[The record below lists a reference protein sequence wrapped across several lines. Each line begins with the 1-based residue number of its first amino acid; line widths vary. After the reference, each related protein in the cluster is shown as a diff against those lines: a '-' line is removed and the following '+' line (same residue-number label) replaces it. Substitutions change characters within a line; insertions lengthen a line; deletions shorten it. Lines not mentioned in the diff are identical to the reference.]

1 MAGSIQGALTQ
12 ANNEFNQALSKQ
24 KGSTLDKDSF
34 MLLLVTQF
42 KYQDPLNPMDDK
54 EFISQMAQ
62 FSSLEQMMNMNESME
77 KQTEAINN
85 QQMINATSYIG
96 KLVSVTGNTIG
107 KTTTGTGDEKQTT
120 ISTFRYAFGDDVVKG
135 TLTVKDANGNTVY
148 SEDLAGKQAGT
159 TFEFN
164 WNGKNGAGLDMADG
178 VYQIGLAAFNKSGEA
193 VLADQVVDATV
204 TGVVNQN
211 GTVYLGMDGGQLL
224 ALANVRQVT
233 TPKVVESKPDDEN
246 KDEEE
251 GEKPNAPET
260 ESGGDSGDKVEGD
273 GSNVEKPGD
282 STEGDGSGNNS
293 GSGDGS
299 GDNSASGDGSGDS
312 GETPV
317 NHPASG
323 AFENNMAA

>member
-1 MAGSIQGALTQ
+1 MSSITSALTQ
-12 ANNEFNQALSKQ
+12 TNNEFNQAMSKQ

-85 QQMINATSYIG
+85 QQMVNATSYIG

-107 KTTTGTGDEKQTT
+107 KTTDGATNEVS
-120 ISTFRYAFGDDVVKG
+120 ISTFRYAFGDNVIKG
-135 TLTVKDANGNTVY
+135 TLSIRDGSGNTVY
-148 SEDLAGKQAGT
+148 TEDLAGKQAGT

-164 WNGKNGAGLDMADG
+164 WNGLNGAGQAAPDG
-178 VYQIGLAAFNKSGEA
+178 VYTVSLSAFNSSGEA

-211 GTVYLGMDGGQLL
+211 GTVYLGMDGGQLMS
-224 ALANVRQVT
+224 LANVRQVT
-233 TPKVVESKPDDEN
+233 TPKVKQAATDTPADDEG
-246 KDEEE
+246 KDSDDSAADE
-251 GEKPNAPET
+251 A
-260 ESGGDSGDKVEGD
+260 GDSGNVDETPDSSGSADNSGATD
-273 GSNVEKPGD
+273 GE
-282 STEGDGSGNNS
+282 NNS
-293 GSGDGS
+293 GTENA
-299 GDNSASGDGSGDS
+299 DN
-312 GETPV
+312 TPGMPEEE
-317 NHPASG
+317 NPAQV
-323 AFENNMAA
+323 ENDYTA

>member
-1 MAGSIQGALTQ
+1 MAGSIQGALNQT
-12 ANNEFNQALSKQ
+12 NNEFNQAMSKQ

-42 KYQDPLNPMDDK
+42 KNQDPLNPMDDK

-107 KTTTGTGDEKQTT
+107 KITTGTGDDKQTT

-164 WNGKNGAGLDMADG
+164 WNGKNGAGQDMADG

-211 GTVYLGMDGGQLL
+211 GVVYLGMDGGQLL

-233 TPKVVESKPDDEN
+233 TPKVVENKPDDGEN
-246 KDEEE
+246 NGGES
-251 GEKPNAPET
+251 EKPNEPET
-260 ESGGDSGDKVEGD
+260 GSDGDKVE

-282 STEGDGSGNNS
+282 STEDDDSGDSS
-293 GSGDGS
+293 GSGES
-299 GDNSASGDGSGDS
+299 SGSGDS
-312 GETPV
+312 GETQV
-317 NHPASG
+317 SHPASG
-323 AFENNMAA
+323 AFDNNIAA